1 MKRCTTEI
9 DNEWRKLK
17 PKIAK
22 IKGDRCFYC
31 GDPATEYHHI
41 IPRHMGGDN
50 RLENIVPMCTECHR
64 KAHSKRSYRPHGDWG
79 RPRLETPDNFD
90 DIVNLYLDNRIMFVE
105 ALKLTGLKRQTFYRM
120 LEEYRKRT
128 GDDRRHKNTGNK
140 YGH

>member
-1 MKRCTTEI
+1 
-9 DNEWRKLK
+9 
-17 PKIAK
+17 
-22 IKGDRCFYC
+22 
-31 GDPATEYHHI
+31 
-41 IPRHMGGDN
+41 MGGDN

-90 DIVNLYLDNRIMFVE
+90 DIVNLYLDNSIMFVE